1 MTMGF
6 DTSGLLPLSDALQGM
21 LEQLACCCDSEQQPL
36 PEALG
41 RVLASDI
48 ASPLAVPP
56 FDNSAMDGYAVR
68 LADLASGTPL
78 IMAGKAFAGQPYQGE
93 WPAGQPYQG
102 EWPAGHCVRIMTGAP
117 VPAGTDAVVMQE
129 ETQADGD
136 RITFLAQPE
145 PGQNIRRA
153 GSDIGKGAC
162 VLPAGTRLTP
172 REMPL
177 LASLGVATVTVRR
190 PLKVA
195 IFSTGD
201 ELKPVGTP
209 LAHGDI
215 YDSNRYGVR
224 AMLARMG
231 CDCLDLGIIPDDPAQ
246 LRAAFIRADKE
257 ADVLITT
264 GGVSVGEA
272 DFTKQLLGELGE
284 IGFWKLAIKPGKPFA
299 FGRLPRAWFFG
310 LPGNPVSAMVTFD
323 QLVQP
328 ALAKLAGQH
337 FERPLQL
344 QAIAA
349 EPLKKSPG
357 RLDFQRGIMSQG
369 PNGLEVRSTGSQD
382 SAVFSSLSQANC
394 YIVLERERGRVAA
407 GETVTVEPF
416 GGLLL

>member
-1 MTMGF
+1 MGF

-21 LEQLACCCDSEQQPL
+21 LEQLACCCDCEQLPL

-93 WPAGQPYQG
+93 WPAG
-102 EWPAGHCVRIMTGAP
+102 HCVRIMTGAP
-117 VPAGTDAVVMQE
+117 VPTGTDAVVMQE

-162 VLPAGTRLTP
+162 VLPTGTRLTP

-177 LASLGVATVTVRR
+177 LASLGVATVAVRR

-224 AMLARMG
+224 AMLARLG

-272 DFTKQLLGELGE
+272 DFTKQLLDELGE

-299 FGRLPRAWFFG
+299 FGRLPHARFFG

-328 ALAKLAGQH
+328 ALAKLAGQQ

-357 RLDFQRGIMSQG
+357 RLDFQRGVLSQG

-382 SAVFSSLSQANC
+382 SAVFSSLSRANC

>member
-1 MTMGF
+1 MGF
-6 DTSGLLPLSDALQGM
+6 DTSGLLPLSDARQGM
-21 LEQLACCCDSEQQPL
+21 LEQLACSCDSEQLPL

-41 RVLASDI
+41 RVLACDI

-68 LADLASGTPL
+68 LSDLTAGTPL
-78 IMAGKAFAGQPYQGE
+78 IMAGKAF
-93 WPAGQPYQG
+93 AGQPYQG

-209 LAHGDI
+209 LVHGDI

-246 LRAAFIRADKE
+246 LRAAFIRADEE

-272 DFTKQLLGELGE
+272 DFTKQLLDELGE

-328 ALAKLAGQH
+328 ALAKLAGQQ

-357 RLDFQRGIMSQG
+357 RLDFQRGILSQG

-382 SAVFSSLSQANC
+382 SAVFSSLSRANC
-394 YIVLERERGRVAA
+394 YIVLERERGRVDA

>member
-1 MTMGF
+1 MGF

-21 LEQLACCCDSEQQPL
+21 LEQLACCCDSEQLPL

-68 LADLASGTPL
+68 LVDLASGTPL

-93 WPAGQPYQG
+93 WL
-102 EWPAGHCVRIMTGAP
+102 AGHCVRIMTGAP

-177 LASLGVATVTVRR
+177 LASLGVATVAVRR

-209 LAHGDI
+209 LAYGDI

-246 LRAAFIRADKE
+246 LRAAFIRADEE

-272 DFTKQLLGELGE
+272 DFTKQLLDELGE

-349 EPLKKSPG
+349 KPLKKSPG
-357 RLDFQRGIMSQG
+357 RLDFQRGILSQG

-382 SAVFSSLSQANC
+382 SAVFSSLSRANC
-394 YIVLERERGRVAA
+394 YIVLERERGCVAA

>member
-1 MTMGF
+1 MGF

-21 LEQLACCCDSEQQPL
+21 LEQLACCCDSEQLPL
-36 PEALG
+36 PKALG

-93 WPAGQPYQG
+93 WPAG
-102 EWPAGHCVRIMTGAP
+102 HCVRIMTGAP
-117 VPAGTDAVVMQE
+117 VPPGPDAVVMQE

-177 LASLGVATVTVRR
+177 LASLGVATVPVRR

-231 CDCLDLGIIPDDPAQ
+231 CNCLDLGIIPDDPAQ
-246 LRAAFIRADKE
+246 LRAAFIRADEE

-272 DFTKQLLGELGE
+272 DFTKQLLDELGE

-299 FGRLPRAWFFG
+299 FGRLPHAWFFG

-328 ALAKLAGQH
+328 ALAKLAGQQ

-349 EPLKKSPG
+349 ESLKKSSG

-382 SAVFSSLSQANC
+382 SAVFSSLSRANC

>member
-1 MTMGF
+1 MGF

-21 LEQLACCCDSEQQPL
+21 LEQLACCCDSEQLPL

-68 LADLASGTPL
+68 LSDLTAGTPL
-78 IMAGKAFAGQPYQGE
+78 IMAGKAF
-93 WPAGQPYQG
+93 AGQPYQG

-117 VPAGTDAVVMQE
+117 VPPDTDAVVMQE

-177 LASLGVATVTVRR
+177 LASLGIATVPVRR

-224 AMLARMG
+224 AMLARLG

-246 LRAAFIRADKE
+246 LRAAFIRADE
-257 ADVLITT
+257 ESDVLITT

-272 DFTKQLLGELGE
+272 DFTKQLLDELGE

-357 RLDFQRGIMSQG
+357 RLDFQRGILSQG

-394 YIVLERERGRVAA
+394 YIVLERERGRVAV

>member
-1 MTMGF
+1 MGF

-68 LADLASGTPL
+68 LSDLTAGTPL
-78 IMAGKAFAGQPYQGE
+78 IMAGKAF
-93 WPAGQPYQG
+93 AGQPYQG

-136 RITFLAQPE
+136 RITFLTQPE
-145 PGQNIRRA
+145 PGQNIRRT

-177 LASLGVATVTVRR
+177 LASLGVATVAVRR

-246 LRAAFIRADKE
+246 LRAAFIRADEE

-272 DFTKQLLGELGE
+272 DFTKQLLDELGE

-382 SAVFSSLSQANC
+382 SAVFSSLSRANC

-407 GETVTVEPF
+407 GDTVTVEPF

>member
-1 MTMGF
+1 MGF

-21 LEQLACCCDSEQQPL
+21 LEQLACCCDSEPLPL

-68 LADLASGTPL
+68 LEDLTSGTPL

-93 WPAGQPYQG
+93 WPAG
-102 EWPAGHCVRIMTGAP
+102 HCVRIMTGAP
-117 VPAGTDAVVMQE
+117 VPEGTDAVVMQE
-129 ETQADGD
+129 ETLADGD

-145 PGQNIRRA
+145 PGQNIRRT

-177 LASLGVATVTVRR
+177 LASLGVATVAVRR

-231 CDCLDLGIIPDDPAQ
+231 CNCLDLGIIPDDPAQ
-246 LRAAFIRADKE
+246 LRAAFIRADEE

-272 DFTKQLLGELGE
+272 DFTKQLLDELGE

-328 ALAKLAGQH
+328 ALAKLAGQQ

-357 RLDFQRGIMSQG
+357 RLDFQRGILSQG

>member
-1 MTMGF
+1 MGF

-21 LEQLACCCDSEQQPL
+21 LEQLACCCDSEQLPL

-68 LADLASGTPL
+68 LADLATDTPL
-78 IMAGKAFAGQPYQGE
+78 IMAGKAF
-93 WPAGQPYQG
+93 AGQPYQG

-136 RITFLAQPE
+136 RITFLCE
-145 PGQNIRRA
+145 PTIGQNIRLA
-153 GSDIGKGAC
+153 GSDIDKGAC

-177 LASLGVATVTVRR
+177 LASLGVATVAVRR

-272 DFTKQLLGELGE
+272 DFTKQLLDELGE

-328 ALAKLAGQH
+328 ALAKLAGQQ
-337 FERPLQL
+337 FVRPLQL

-357 RLDFQRGIMSQG
+357 RLDFQRGMLSQG
-369 PNGLEVRSTGSQD
+369 PNGLEVHSTGSQD
-382 SAVFSSLSQANC
+382 SAVFSSLSRANC

>member
-1 MTMGF
+1 MGF

-68 LADLASGTPL
+68 LSDLASGTPL
-78 IMAGKAFAGQPYQGE
+78 IMAGKAFAGL
-93 WPAGQPYQG
+93 PYQG

-177 LASLGVATVTVRR
+177 LASLGVATVAVRR

-231 CDCLDLGIIPDDPAQ
+231 CDCLDLGIIPDAPAQ
-246 LRAAFIRADKE
+246 LRAAFIRADEE

-272 DFTKQLLGELGE
+272 DFTKQLLDELGE

-299 FGRLPRAWFFG
+299 FGRLPHAWFFG

-382 SAVFSSLSQANC
+382 SAVFSSLSRANC

-407 GETVTVEPF
+407 GETVTVEPL

>member
-1 MTMGF
+1 MGF

-21 LEQLACCCDSEQQPL
+21 LEQLACCCDSEQLPL

-93 WPAGQPYQG
+93 WPAG
-102 EWPAGHCVRIMTGAP
+102 HCVRIMTGAP
-117 VPAGTDAVVMQE
+117 VPPGTDAVVMQE

-162 VLPAGTRLTP
+162 VLLAGTRLTP

-177 LASLGVATVTVRR
+177 LASLGVATVAVRR

-224 AMLARMG
+224 AMLARLG

-246 LRAAFIRADKE
+246 LRAAFIRADEE

-272 DFTKQLLGELGE
+272 DFTKQLLDELGE

-299 FGRLPRAWFFG
+299 FGRLPRTWFFG

-344 QAIAA
+344 QAIVA

-357 RLDFQRGIMSQG
+357 RLDFQRGILSQG

-382 SAVFSSLSQANC
+382 SAVFSSLSRANC
-394 YIVLERERGRVAA
+394 YIVLERERGCVAA

>member
-1 MTMGF
+1 MGF

-21 LEQLACCCDSEQQPL
+21 LEQLACCCDSEQLPL
-36 PEALG
+36 PQALG
-41 RVLASDI
+41 RILASDI

-68 LADLASGTPL
+68 LADLAAGIPL
-78 IMAGKAFAGQPYQGE
+78 IMAGKAF
-93 WPAGQPYQG
+93 AGQPYQG

-129 ETQADGD
+129 ETRADGD

-162 VLPAGTRLTP
+162 VLQAGTRLTP

-177 LASLGVATVTVRR
+177 LASLGIATVPVRR

-224 AMLARMG
+224 AMLARLG

-246 LRAAFIRADKE
+246 LRAAFIRADEE

-272 DFTKQLLGELGE
+272 DFTKQLLDELGE

-328 ALAKLAGQH
+328 ALAKLAGQR

-344 QAIAA
+344 QAVTT
-349 EPLKKSPG
+349 EQLKKSPG
-357 RLDFQRGIMSQG
+357 RLDFQRGILSQG

-382 SAVFSSLSQANC
+382 SAVFSSLSRANC
-394 YIVLERERGRVAA
+394 YIILERERGRVAV

>member
-1 MTMGF
+1 MGF

-21 LEQLACCCDSEQQPL
+21 LEQLACCCDSEQLPL

-68 LADLASGTPL
+68 LTDLTAGTPL
-78 IMAGKAFAGQPYQGE
+78 IMAGKAF
-93 WPAGQPYQG
+93 AGQPYQG

-129 ETQADGD
+129 ETLADGD

-246 LRAAFIRADKE
+246 LRAAFIRADE
-257 ADVLITT
+257 ESDVLITT

-272 DFTKQLLGELGE
+272 DFTKQLLDELGE

-357 RLDFQRGIMSQG
+357 RLDFQRGILSQG

-382 SAVFSSLSQANC
+382 SAVFSSLSRANC

>member
-1 MTMGF
+1 MGF

-21 LEQLACCCDSEQQPL
+21 LEQLACCCDSERLPL

-41 RVLASDI
+41 RVLAEDI

-68 LADLASGTPL
+68 LADLATGTPL
-78 IMAGKAFAGQPYQGE
+78 IMAGKAF
-93 WPAGQPYQG
+93 AGQPYQG

-136 RITFLAQPE
+136 RITFLCE
-145 PGQNIRRA
+145 PTTGQNIRLA
-153 GSDIGKGAC
+153 GSDIGQGAC
-162 VLPAGTRLTP
+162 VLHAGTRLTP

-177 LASLGVATVTVRR
+177 LASLGVASVAVRR
-190 PLKVA
+190 PLRVA

-224 AMLARMG
+224 AMLARLG
-231 CDCLDLGIIPDDPAQ
+231 CDCLDLGIIPDDPAR
-246 LRAAFIRADKE
+246 LRAAFIKADSE

-272 DFTKQLLGELGE
+272 DFTKQLLDELGE

-328 ALAKLAGQH
+328 ALAKLAGQR

-344 QAIAA
+344 QAVAA

-357 RLDFQRGIMSQG
+357 RLDFQRGILSLG

-382 SAVFSSLSQANC
+382 SAVFSSLSRANC
-394 YIVLERERGRVAA
+394 YIVLERERGKVAA

>member
-1 MTMGF
+1 MGF

-68 LADLASGTPL
+68 LADLTAGTPL

-93 WPAGQPYQG
+93 WPV
-102 EWPAGHCVRIMTGAP
+102 GHCVRIMTGAP

-177 LASLGVATVTVRR
+177 LASLGVATVAVRR

-246 LRAAFIRADKE
+246 LRAAFIRADEE

-272 DFTKQLLGELGE
+272 DFTKQLLDELGE

-382 SAVFSSLSQANC
+382 SAVFSSLSRANC

>member
-1 MTMGF
+1 MGF
-6 DTSGLLPLSDALQGM
+6 DTSGLLPLSNALQGM
-21 LEQLACCCDSEQQPL
+21 LEQLACCCDSEQQHL

-93 WPAGQPYQG
+93 WPAG
-102 EWPAGHCVRIMTGAP
+102 HCVRIMTGAP

-129 ETQADGD
+129 ETLADGD

-177 LASLGVATVTVRR
+177 LASLGVATVAVRR

-224 AMLARMG
+224 AMLARLG

-246 LRAAFIRADKE
+246 LRAAFIRADE
-257 ADVLITT
+257 ESDVLITT

-272 DFTKQLLGELGE
+272 DFTKQLLDELGE

-328 ALAKLAGQH
+328 ALAKLAGQR

-382 SAVFSSLSQANC
+382 SAVFSSLSRANC

>member
-1 MTMGF
+1 MGF

-21 LEQLACCCDSEQQPL
+21 LEQLACCCDCEQLPL

-93 WPAGQPYQG
+93 WPAG
-102 EWPAGHCVRIMTGAP
+102 HCVRIMTGAP
-117 VPAGTDAVVMQE
+117 VPTGTDAVVMQE
-129 ETQADGD
+129 ETQADGA

-162 VLPAGTRLTP
+162 VLPTGTRLTP

-177 LASLGVATVTVRR
+177 LASLGVATVAVRR

-224 AMLARMG
+224 AMLARLG

-272 DFTKQLLGELGE
+272 DFTKQLLDELGE

-357 RLDFQRGIMSQG
+357 RLDFQRGILSQG

-382 SAVFSSLSQANC
+382 SAVFSSLSRANC

>member
-1 MTMGF
+1 MGF

-21 LEQLACCCDSEQQPL
+21 LEQLACCCDSEQLPL
-36 PEALG
+36 PQALG
-41 RVLASDI
+41 RILASDI

-68 LADLASGTPL
+68 LADLAACIPL
-78 IMAGKAFAGQPYQGE
+78 IMAGKAF
-93 WPAGQPYQG
+93 AGQPYQG

-129 ETQADGD
+129 ETRADGD

-162 VLPAGTRLTP
+162 VLQAGTRLTP

-177 LASLGVATVTVRR
+177 LASLGIATVPVRR

-224 AMLARMG
+224 AMLARLG

-246 LRAAFIRADKE
+246 LRAAFIRADEE

-272 DFTKQLLGELGE
+272 DFTKQLLDELGE

-328 ALAKLAGQH
+328 ALAKLAGQR

-349 EPLKKSPG
+349 EPLKKSQG
-357 RLDFQRGIMSQG
+357 RLDFQRGILSQG
-369 PNGLEVRSTGSQD
+369 PNGLEVRCTGSQD
-382 SAVFSSLSQANC
+382 SAVFSSLSRANC
-394 YIVLERERGRVAA
+394 YIILERERGHVAV

>member
-1 MTMGF
+1 MGF

-93 WPAGQPYQG
+93 WPAG
-102 EWPAGHCVRIMTGAP
+102 HCVRIMTGAP
-117 VPAGTDAVVMQE
+117 VPPGTDAVVMQE

-177 LASLGVATVTVRR
+177 LASLGVATVAVRR

-201 ELKPVGTP
+201 ELKPVGTL

-224 AMLARMG
+224 AMLVRLG

-246 LRAAFIRADKE
+246 LRAAFIRADEE

-272 DFTKQLLGELGE
+272 DFTKQLLDELGE

-328 ALAKLAGQH
+328 ALAKLAGQQ

-382 SAVFSSLSQANC
+382 SAVFSSLSRANC

>member
-1 MTMGF
+1 MGF

-21 LEQLACCCDSEQQPL
+21 LEQLACSCDSEQQPL

-78 IMAGKAFAGQPYQGE
+78 MMAGKAFAGL
-93 WPAGQPYQG
+93 PYQG

-177 LASLGVATVTVRR
+177 LASLGVATVAVRR

-231 CDCLDLGIIPDDPAQ
+231 CDCLDLGIIPDAPAQ
-246 LRAAFIRADKE
+246 LRAAFIRADEE

-272 DFTKQLLGELGE
+272 DFTKQLLDELGE

-299 FGRLPRAWFFG
+299 FGRLPHAWFFG

-382 SAVFSSLSQANC
+382 SAVFSSLSRANC
-394 YIVLERERGRVAA
+394 YIVLERERGRVAV

>member
-1 MTMGF
+1 MGF
-6 DTSGLLPLSDALQGM
+6 DTSGLLPLSDTLQGM

-78 IMAGKAFAGQPYQGE
+78 IMAGKAFAGQPYH
-93 WPAGQPYQG
+93 G

-153 GSDIGKGAC
+153 GSDIGKGDC

-246 LRAAFIRADKE
+246 LRAAFIRADEE

-272 DFTKQLLGELGE
+272 DFTKQLLDELGE

-357 RLDFQRGIMSQG
+357 RLDFQRGVMSQG

-382 SAVFSSLSQANC
+382 SAVFSSLSRANC

>member
-1 MTMGF
+1 MGF

-21 LEQLACCCDSEQQPL
+21 LEQLACCCDSEQLPL

-68 LADLASGTPL
+68 LADLATGTPL
-78 IMAGKAFAGQPYQGE
+78 IMAGKAF
-93 WPAGQPYQG
+93 AGQPYQG

-129 ETQADGD
+129 ETQADGA

-172 REMPL
+172 REIPL
-177 LASLGVATVTVRR
+177 LASLGVATVAVRR

-224 AMLARMG
+224 AMLARLG

-246 LRAAFIRADKE
+246 LRAAFIRADEE

-272 DFTKQLLGELGE
+272 DFTKQLLDELGE

-328 ALAKLAGQH
+328 ALAKLAGQQ

-357 RLDFQRGIMSQG
+357 RLDFQRGVLSQG

-382 SAVFSSLSQANC
+382 SAVFSSLSRANC

>member
-1 MTMGF
+1 MGF

-68 LADLASGTPL
+68 LSDLTAGTPL
-78 IMAGKAFAGQPYQGE
+78 IMAGKAF
-93 WPAGQPYQG
+93 AGQPYQG

-246 LRAAFIRADKE
+246 LRAAFIRADEE

-272 DFTKQLLGELGE
+272 DFTKQLLDELGE

-328 ALAKLAGQH
+328 ALAKLAGQQ

-382 SAVFSSLSQANC
+382 SAVFSSLSRANC

>member
-21 LEQLACCCDSEQQPL
+21 LEQLACCCDSEQLPL
-36 PEALG
+36 PQALG
-41 RVLASDI
+41 RILASDI

-68 LADLASGTPL
+68 LADLSAGIPL
-78 IMAGKAFAGQPYQGE
+78 IMAGKAF
-93 WPAGQPYQG
+93 AGQPYQG

-162 VLPAGTRLTP
+162 VLQAGTRLTP

-177 LASLGVATVTVRR
+177 LASLGIATVPVRR

-224 AMLARMG
+224 AMLARLG

-246 LRAAFIRADKE
+246 LRAAFIRADEE

-272 DFTKQLLGELGE
+272 DFTKQLLDELGE

-328 ALAKLAGQH
+328 ALAKLAGQR

-344 QAIAA
+344 QAVTT
-349 EPLKKSPG
+349 EQLKKSPG
-357 RLDFQRGIMSQG
+357 RLDFQRGILSQG

-382 SAVFSSLSQANC
+382 SAVFSSLSRANC
-394 YIVLERERGRVAA
+394 YIILERERGRVAV

>member
-21 LEQLACCCDSEQQPL
+21 LEQLACCCDSEQLPL

-68 LADLASGTPL
+68 LADLATDTPL
-78 IMAGKAFAGQPYQGE
+78 IMAGKAF
-93 WPAGQPYQG
+93 AGQPYQG

-136 RITFLAQPE
+136 RITFLCE
-145 PGQNIRRA
+145 PTIGQNIRLA
-153 GSDIGKGAC
+153 GSDIDKGAC

-177 LASLGVATVTVRR
+177 LASLGVATVAVRR

-272 DFTKQLLGELGE
+272 DFTKQLLDELGE

-328 ALAKLAGQH
+328 ALAKLAGQQ
-337 FERPLQL
+337 FVRPLQL

-357 RLDFQRGIMSQG
+357 RLDFQRGMLSQG
-369 PNGLEVRSTGSQD
+369 PNGLEVHSTGSQD
-382 SAVFSSLSQANC
+382 SAVFSSLSRANC

>member
-1 MTMGF
+1 MGF
-6 DTSGLLPLSDALQGM
+6 NTSGLLPLSYALQGM
-21 LEQLACCCDSEQQPL
+21 LEQLACCCDSEQLPL
-36 PEALG
+36 PKALG

-68 LADLASGTPL
+68 LADLARDTPL
-78 IMAGKAFAGQPYQGE
+78 IMAGKAF
-93 WPAGQPYQG
+93 AGQPYQG

-117 VPAGTDAVVMQE
+117 VPTGTDAVVMQE

-162 VLPAGTRLTP
+162 VLTAGTRLTP

-177 LASLGVATVTVRR
+177 LASLGVATVAVRR

-231 CDCLDLGIIPDDPAQ
+231 CNCLDLGIIPDDPAQ
-246 LRAAFIRADKE
+246 LRAAFIRADEE

-272 DFTKQLLGELGE
+272 DFTKQLLDELGE

-357 RLDFQRGIMSQG
+357 RLDFQRGILSQG

-382 SAVFSSLSQANC
+382 SAVFSSLSRANC